1 MANANFGKTV
11 PSQSVDP
18 KVLAGWGSRL
28 YNWEFA
34 TSVQHQI
41 VPRLSVDVGYFRRW
55 YGNFLATDNRA
66 LAASDFDT
74 FTLQA
79 PSNPALPNGGGYAI
93 TGLHNLNPSKFG
105 VPADNLVTFAKNYGK
120 QYEHWNGIDLS
131 LNSRLAKDFV
141 LQGGLSTG
149 RTSTDNCEVA
159 AKLPETIAT
168 PVSATPLSYCHV
180 DTLFLTQLKALGSYT
195 IPTADVQISA
205 ALQSV
210 PGPQSSFTT
219 NGALGLSAF
228 YNAPNAQVAP
238 SLGRP
243 LAGGLPNV
251 TVNIVRPGTLYGER
265 MNQLDLRFGKLL
277 KYARTRTMVSLDV
290 YNALNSNAVLEE
302 SAAYAIW
309 RRPQVVL
316 MGRFMKVSAQFDF

>member
-1 MANANFGKTV
+1 
-11 PSQSVDP
+11 
-18 KVLAGWGSRL
+18 
-28 YNWEFA
+28 
-34 TSVQHQI
+34 
-41 VPRLSVDVGYFRRW
+41 
-55 YGNFLATDNRA
+55 
-66 LAASDFDT
+66 
-74 FTLQA
+74 
-79 PSNPALPNGGGYAI
+79 
-93 TGLHNLNPSKFG
+93 
-105 VPADNLVTFAKNYGK
+105 
-120 QYEHWNGIDLS
+120 
-131 LNSRLAKDFV
+131 
-141 LQGGLSTG
+141 
-149 RTSTDNCEVA
+149 
-159 AKLPETIAT
+159 
-168 PVSATPLSYCHV
+168 
-180 DTLFLTQLKALGSYT
+180 
-195 IPTADVQISA
+195 
-205 ALQSV
+205 
-210 PGPQSSFTT
+210 
-219 NGALGLSAF
+219 LSAF